1 MVIVHGRNN
10 CKGPIA
16 QLGLIYGEILI
27 SHWVS
32 CIAGGDRQMA
42 DFGTIKSKYYGF
54 PVSFPIR
61 SMDGIVTYYCN
72 LPIKLLGKYTIHRC

>member
-16 QLGLIYGEILI
+16 QLGLMYGENPI

-42 DFGTIKSKYYGF
+42 DFGTIKSKYVF
-54 PVSFPIR
+54 PCSFPTG
-61 SMDGIVTYYCN
+61 SMDGIVTY
-72 LPIKLLGKYTIHRC
+72 